1 MEQIIVTRIILLL
14 IKGPTHA
21 RSVAKSLGINHMTAM
36 RALRSLVDENVLD
49 YTVMGRN
56 KVYALKTTLE
66 ARNAVLMAEINKLDL
81 LVEKHPFLRRII
93 TKILDDERVGLAVLF
108 GSFAKGTVNKNS
120 DIDLYVQTQ
129 DPNLKKDLEGLSS
142 KLSVKIGNY
151 DPNTILIKEIQKDHV
166 IIKGVEMFY
175 GRSGLFKTTQ

>member
-1 MEQIIVTRIILLL
+1 MEQIIATKTILILL
-14 IKGPTHA
+14 KGPNHA

-36 RALRSLVDENVLD
+36 RALRSLVEANVLD
-49 YTVMGRN
+49 YSVTGRN

-66 ARNAVLMAEINKLDL
+66 ARNAVLMAEIHRLDL
-81 LVEKHPFLRRII
+81 LVERYPFLRRIM

-108 GSFAKGTVNKNS
+108 GSYAKGTATKNS

-151 DPNTILIKEIQKDHV
+151 DTDNPLIKEIQKDHV
-166 IIKGVEMFY
+166 IVKGVEMFY
-175 GRSGLFKTTQ
+175 GRSGLSKTAQ